1 MKVNRAILSLRS
13 IINLFDSII
22 LERVGEREWASLSS
36 RLVFFARFGETIS
49 HQDPVLRS
57 TFLLSKDHE
66 RTRKRERS
74 VAGCD
79 PGCTSADTDSARP
92 AVPQRNRTRDQIFLP
107 LPSRIYRGRNMC
119 TDIERSRTPPASIFA
134 ETETKRVETF
144 PRICVKWKSSR
155 KNCYSFPTRIKD
167 PKSKTF
173 KRKIFYQEFT
183 GIFCQK
189 FSMLTRR
196 SPV

>member
-1 MKVNRAILSLRS
+1 MGFVIVEAGFFCTVRRNDFASGPRPSFDFLAEQGPRTYTETRTQRGRMRS
-13 IINLFDSII
+13 GMHFRRHRFRQTRCAAEKQNSRPNIPPPSISNL
-22 LERVGEREWASLSS
+22 
-36 RLVFFARFGETIS
+36 
-49 HQDPVLRS
+49 
-57 TFLLSKDHE
+57 
-66 RTRKRERS
+66 
-74 VAGCD
+74 
-79 PGCTSADTDSARP
+79 
-92 AVPQRNRTRDQIFLP
+92 
-107 LPSRIYRGRNMC
+107 RGRNMC

-134 ETETKRVETF
+134 ETETKRIETF

-167 PKSKTF
+167 AKSKTF
-173 KRKIFYQEFT
+173 KRKIFYQQFT